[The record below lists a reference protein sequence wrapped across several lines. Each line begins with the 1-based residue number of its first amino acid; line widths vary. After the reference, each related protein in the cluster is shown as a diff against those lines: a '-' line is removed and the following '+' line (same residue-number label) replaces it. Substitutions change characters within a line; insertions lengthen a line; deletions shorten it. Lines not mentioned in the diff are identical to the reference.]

1 MTPDRPVRIPEI
13 PGKITL
19 MNKDNSTYVK
29 YQTGREYDS
38 HKRYNVPTRVIIGV
52 RIENMPT
59 MMMPNENYADYFT
72 RDGREIAAMSG
83 WETENRAGEEIT
95 EEEEEFRGKWE
106 TFQEYREFFLDL
118 FYEIKAQSRGRLE
131 TKVPEYQAAAMNE
144 ILEPLRELLKGESYG
159 RLLEMISA
167 GETSYGDAMIL
178 LCKYKT
184 ALGKYYS
191 ERL

>member
-1 MTPDRPVRIPEI
+1 MMIVRPVKIPEA
-13 PGKITL
+13 PGKIT
-19 MNKDNSTYVK
+19 MTKIGDAHYVK
-29 YQTGREYDS
+29 YQTGREYDAERKYNIP
-38 HKRYNVPTRVIIGV
+38 KRVVIGV
-52 RIENMPT
+52 QIENMPT
-59 MMMPNENYADYFT
+59 MMMPNENYAEYFT
-72 RDGREIAAMSG
+72 KDGREIAAMSE
-83 WETENRAGEEIT
+83 WEKEETEKTG
-95 EEEEEFRGKWE
+95 EEEEFRGRWE